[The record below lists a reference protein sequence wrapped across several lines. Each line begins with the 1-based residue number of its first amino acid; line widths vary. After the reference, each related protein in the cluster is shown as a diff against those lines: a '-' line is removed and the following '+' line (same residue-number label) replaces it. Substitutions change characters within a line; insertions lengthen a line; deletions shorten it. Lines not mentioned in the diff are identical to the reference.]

1 MERIRPLLT
10 AGFGGAMS
18 TLVDVTLVVLLVHG
32 ARLPVPLA
40 AFMAAMG
47 GGAVCF
53 VANKYIAFKDPSP
66 IRAGQVARFGLV
78 AVGSALLS
86 AIAMQLVVVKLGVPV
101 VPARLA
107 VAVVVFLAWAYPAQ
121 RRLVWRTASA
131 I

>member
-1 MERIRPLLT
+1 MERIRTLLT
-10 AGFGGAMS
+10 AGFGGALS

-40 AFMAAMG
+40 AFAAALC

-53 VANKYIAFKDPSP
+53 LANKYLAFKDRSP
-66 IRAGQVARFGLV
+66 IRAQQVARFGLV

-86 AIAMQLVVVKLGVPV
+86 ATAMQLVSVNLGVPI

-107 VAVVVFLAWAYPAQ
+107 VAVLVFLAWAYPAQ
-121 RRLVWRTASA
+121 RRLVWRTAPA
-131 I
+131 L